1 MATNIKSNYLGGI
14 YIQSGDGIPIH
25 LSPLGSLYIDLN
37 IPPSGYLS
45 NGDGTWNG
53 LGTISSGTSGFDV
66 YVTGGTYNA
75 GTAVFT
81 NNTGGTFSVTGF
93 STSNATEFTGGTV
106 TGSTQF
112 TGGLTANTISAT
124 TIFADNILS
133 NSVIVTGTT
142 SEVNINIVDYFTNY
156 SITGLSSNVSISAD
170 TANNFDKLIIRIK
183 DDGNARI
190 IRFDSNFFEAKGQA
204 LPTTTIA
211 NLVITIGFIFDNI
224 TNKWGCISVAQEI

>member
-45 NGDGTWNG
+45 NGNGTWNS

-66 YVTGGTYNA
+66 FVTGGTYNA

-93 STSNATEFTGGTV
+93 STNNATEFTGGTV
-106 TGSTQF
+106 TGATEF
-112 TGGLTANTISAT
+112 TGGLTANTISVNPLIGLSAT
-124 TIFADNILS
+124 TAQTINLS
-133 NSVIVTGTT
+133 LSDQFSYTLSGNTT
-142 SEVNINIVDYFTNY
+142 FTFSNNLMVNL
-156 SITGLSSNVSISAD
+156 GWL
-170 TANNFDKLIIRIK
+170 
-183 DDGNARI
+183 G
-190 IRFDSNFFEAKGQA
+190 
-204 LPTTTIA
+204 
-211 NLVITIGFIFDNI
+211 
-224 TNKWGCISVAQEI
+224 

>member
-45 NGDGTWNG
+45 NGDGTWNS

-66 YVTGGTYNA
+66 FVTGGTYNA

-93 STSNATEFTGGTV
+93 SSGGGETFTGGTV
-106 TGSTQF
+106 SGATQF
-112 TGGLTANTISAT
+112 TGGLTANTYTTVPIISTGTTAT
-124 TIFADNILS
+124 TINLSLSDNFMYTLS
-133 NSVIVTGTT
+133 GDTIFTFSNNSDGKSWLVGIKQNPITSGYTASFTATTSSVKWQNSVVPVMSPTIDSTDVFAFAQ
-142 SEVNINIVDYFTNY
+142 INSTIYGSY
-156 SITGLSSNVSISAD
+156 IQ
-170 TANNFDKLIIRIK
+170 NF
-183 DDGNARI
+183 
-190 IRFDSNFFEAKGQA
+190 
-204 LPTTTIA
+204 
-211 NLVITIGFIFDNI
+211 
-224 TNKWGCISVAQEI
+224 